1 MRIIIFA
8 NGQLANPSAEAER
21 WIRAED
27 TVVAADGGAR
37 HAQAAGITPR
47 HVIGDQDS
55 LSAAQRERLEA
66 AGTHFH
72 SHPPAK
78 DETDL
83 ELALLWAADQS
94 SSQPGQIIILGAL
107 GGRPDQ
113 MLANL
118 LLLALP
124 ELAGHDVRIA
134 DGPWQI
140 RLIRGGE
147 TATFTTIDG
156 APDDLLSLIPLGG
169 EANGIVTEGLAYPLR
184 EETLRFGPARGVSNR
199 FEAGSARV
207 TLASGQLWCFHRH
220 GPEQR

>member
-8 NGQLANPSAEAER
+8 NGQLSDPSAEAER
-21 WIRAED
+21 WIRAGD
-27 TVVAADGGAR
+27 TVVAADGGTR
-37 HAQAAGITPR
+37 HAQAADILPQY
-47 HVIGDQDS
+47 VIGDLDS

-66 AGTHFH
+66 AGTRFH

-83 ELALLWAADQS
+83 ELALLWAAEQS
-94 SSQPGQIIILGAL
+94 SSEPLQIVLLGAL

-124 ELAGHDVRIA
+124 ELAGRDVRIV

-140 RLIRGGE
+140 RLIRGRE
-147 TATFTTIDG
+147 TATFTG

-169 EANGIVTEGLAYPLR
+169 EASGIVTEGLAYLLR
-184 EETLRFGPARGVSNR
+184 EETLRFGPARGISNR
-199 FEAGSARV
+199 FEAATARV
-207 TLASGQLWCFHRH
+207 TLGSGQLWCFHRH

>member
-8 NGQLANPSAEAER
+8 NGQLADPSAEAER

-27 TVVAADGGAR
+27 TVVAADGGSR
-37 HAQAAGITPR
+37 HVRAAGITPQ
-47 HVIGDQDS
+47 HVIGDLDS

-66 AGTHFH
+66 AGTRFH

-83 ELALLWAADQS
+83 ELALLWAADQPA
-94 SSQPGQIIILGAL
+94 SQMIILGAL

-113 MLANL
+113 TLANL

-124 ELAGHDVRIA
+124 ELAGRDVRIV

-147 TATFTTIDG
+147 TVTFNG

-169 EANGIVTEGLAYPLR
+169 EASGIVTEGLAYPLR

-199 FEAGSARV
+199 FEAATARV

-220 GPEQR
+220 GPEQS

>member
-8 NGQLANPSAEAER
+8 NGQLADPSAEAER
-21 WIRAED
+21 WIRAGD

-37 HAQAAGITPR
+37 HAQAAGVTPQ

-66 AGTHFH
+66 TGTRFH
-72 SHPPAK
+72 SHPSAK

-83 ELALLWAADQS
+83 ELALLWAAGQPS
-94 SSQPGQIIILGAL
+94 SRPVQIILLGAL

-124 ELAGHDVRIA
+124 ELAGCDVRIV

-147 TATFTTIDG
+147 TATLHG

-169 EANGIVTEGLAYPLR
+169 EAEGVVTEGLAYPLR
-184 EETLRFGPARGVSNR
+184 EETLRYGPARGVSNR
-199 FEAGSARV
+199 FEAESARV